1 MAGVLCV
8 ALLSALS
15 LTNIPRRQPV
25 SVFLHRRALALLLPL
40 MALAPVAAHAADWK
54 PDRLVTLVVPYSPGG
69 GVDAQ
74 ARAVAQELGKIW
86 GQSVIVE
93 NTPGADGLIGT
104 KKVIGMKPD
113 GHTLLVQINAIT
125 VMKHIPSSRGFD
137 PLPDLVP
144 VSAFSQLPGVFVVN
158 GAMPGKTLAEVV
170 RHCKT
175 SAKPCSFGTTESMAR
190 LQARQ
195 LALEA
200 GLDNMV
206 VVNYKGGGQ
215 LITDLVA
222 GNVNMAI
229 MGVTAALPHYKSGSL
244 KIMATLGSKRAPVTP
259 EVPSAVEAG
268 FPSMDTVTWYGLF
281 APKGTPKNIVDGI
294 AAAVAQAVKGETT
307 TKTFTSLGAEAIGNT
322 PGEFATM
329 LRKEGERTDAM
340 AKRFPLE

>member
-1 MAGVLCV
+1 MPIL
-8 ALLSALS
+8 
-15 LTNIPRRQPV
+15 
-25 SVFLHRRALALLLPL
+25 LHRRALALLLP
-40 MALAPVAAHAADWK
+40 ALVLGPLAARAADWK
-54 PDRLVTLVVPYSPGG
+54 PERPVTLVVPYSPGG

-74 ARAVAQELGKIW
+74 ARAVAQELSRIW

-104 KKVIGMKPD
+104 KKVIGLKPD

-125 VMKHIPSSRGFD
+125 VMKHIPSSKGFD

-144 VSAFSQLPGVFVVN
+144 VSAFSQIPGVFVAN
-158 GAMPGKTLAEVV
+158 GSVPGKTLAEVV
-170 RHCKT
+170 RYCKT
-175 SAKPCSFGTTESMAR
+175 AEKPCSFGTTESMAR

-195 LALEA
+195 LAVEA
-200 GLDNMV
+200 GLDNLV

-222 GNVNMAI
+222 GNVNMSI
-229 MGVTAALPHYKSGSL
+229 MGVTAALPHYKSGAL
-244 KIMATLGSKRAPVTP
+244 KIMATMGSKRAPITP

-281 APKGTPKNIVDGI
+281 APKGTPKNVVDAI
-294 AAAVAQAVKGETT
+294 ATAVAHAVKGEAT

-340 AKRFPLE
+340 VKRFPLE